1 MAKRSKSVPRPP
13 TKRKTS
19 TTGNRAP
26 RRVGSNKLTGNPRHE
41 LIGARQQLGA
51 TSEVLQIFNASPG
64 DFASV
69 FEAVLERAM
78 RLCEGAFGFL
88 TTYDGDRF
96 KIAAEHGV
104 PPALAAYF
112 ETGIEVRP
120 GDGHWRLLAGEDLIH
135 SLDQKNDDA
144 YRAGNP
150 LPRTVVDLGGARSAL
165 VVALRKDRILRGAM
179 TIYRKEVQPFSA
191 PQVALLQHFAAQAVI
206 AIENVRLFEQARSAL
221 RNSQAALT
229 PARAVV

>member
-1 MAKRSKSVPRPP
+1 MAKRSESVPRPP

-19 TTGNRAP
+19 TTGNRAH
-26 RRVGSNKLTGNPRHE
+26 RRVDPNRLKGNPRHE
-41 LIGARQQLGA
+41 LIGARQQLAA
-51 TSEVLQIFNASPG
+51 TSEALQIINASPG
-64 DFASV
+64 NLASV

-78 RLCEGAFGFL
+78 QLCEGAFGFL

-135 SLDQKNDDA
+135 NLDQKNEDA

-150 LPRTVVDLGGARSAL
+150 LLRAVVDLGGARSAL
-165 VVALRKDRILRGAM
+165 VVALRKDGILRGAM

-191 PQVALLQHFAAQAVI
+191 SQVALLQHFAAQAVI
-206 AIENVRLFEQARSAL
+206 SIENVRLFEQARSAL
-221 RNSQAALT
+221 RNSHC
-229 PARAVV
+229 R

>member
-1 MAKRSKSVPRPP
+1 MAKRSKLVPRPP

-26 RRVGSNKLTGNPRHE
+26 RRVRSNKLEGNPRHE
-41 LIGARQQLGA
+41 LIGARQQLAA
-51 TSEVLQIFNASPG
+51 TSEALQIINASPG
-64 DFASV
+64 DLASV

-96 KIAAEHGV
+96 KIAAEHGG

-120 GDGHWRLLAGEDLIH
+120 GDEHWRLLAGEDLIH
-135 SLDQKNDDA
+135 NLDQKNDEA
-144 YRAGNP
+144 YSAGSPRRAG
-150 LPRTVVDLGGARSAL
+150 GGDS
-165 VVALRKDRILRGAM
+165 GG
-179 TIYRKEVQPFSA
+179 S
-191 PQVALLQHFAAQAVI
+191 
-206 AIENVRLFEQARSAL
+206 S
-221 RNSQAALT
+221 
-229 PARAVV
+229 

>member
-26 RRVGSNKLTGNPRHE
+26 RRVGSNKLKGNPRHE
-41 LIGARQQLGA
+41 LIGARQQLAA
-51 TSEVLQIFNASPG
+51 TSEVLQIINASPG
-64 DFASV
+64 DLASV

-104 PPALAAYF
+104 PPALAAHF

-120 GDGHWRLLAGEDLIH
+120 GDGHWRLLEGEDLIH
-135 SLDQKNDDA
+135 NRDQKNDDA

-150 LPRTVVDLGGARSAL
+150 LRRAVVDLGGARSAL

-191 PQVALLQHFAAQAVI
+191 SQVALLQHFAAQAVI

-221 RNSQAALT
+221 RNSHC
-229 PARAVV
+229 R

>member
-1 MAKRSKSVPRPP
+1 
-13 TKRKTS
+13 
-19 TTGNRAP
+19 
-26 RRVGSNKLTGNPRHE
+26 
-41 LIGARQQLGA
+41 
-51 TSEVLQIFNASPG
+51 
-64 DFASV
+64 
-69 FEAVLERAM
+69 M

-135 SLDQKNDDA
+135 NLDQKNDDA

-150 LPRTVVDLGGARSAL
+150 LRRAVVDLGGARSAL

-191 PQVALLQHFAAQAVI
+191 SQVALLQHFAAQAVI

-221 RNSQAALT
+221 RNSHC
-229 PARAVV
+229 R